1 MTPFMKVDPKWIKA
15 ASARL
20 PSSAK
25 LIDALYRVI
34 QQPDVDV
41 DHVVRLVSMDTAI
54 TSRLLRMANS
64 ACYTRGEQVTSIDQA
79 LSWLGAF
86 QAYRVAC
93 ITVTAKLC
101 EQNLPIYRI
110 SADRL
115 LGHTIAM
122 AVGME
127 IIAKQ
132 TELDHKAAYT
142 IGILHNLGRIVLQR
156 VAMQMEIP
164 AGAGDLANIHEV
176 INWERETFGCTHA
189 ELGGAVLALWGM
201 NPLLSN
207 VLVHQHDV
215 EKVEDPEVRRWIALI
230 HLTSTVV
237 ASTEFGLG
245 VTSDAWPITAAL
257 FAEAGLEQ
265 LDILQL
271 SEEISA
277 ATKTLCDQSGMVLS
291 TAGGHPL
298 SSGLD
303 RVI

>member
-1 MTPFMKVDPKWIKA
+1 MKVDPKWLKA
-15 ASARL
+15 ASSRL

-34 QQPDVDV
+34 QQPDIDV
-41 DHVVRLVSMDTAI
+41 DHLVRLVSMDTAI

-64 ACYTRGEQVTSIDQA
+64 ASYTRGEHVTSLDQA
-79 LSWLGAF
+79 LTWLGAF

-127 IIAKQ
+127 VIAKQ
-132 TELDHKAAYT
+132 TSLDPKAAYT
-142 IGILHNLGRIVLQR
+142 LGILHNLGRIVLQR
-156 VAMQMEIP
+156 VALQMEIP
-164 AGAGDLANIHEV
+164 AGAGDLPNIHGV
-176 INWERETFGCTHA
+176 INWERETFGCTHG
-189 ELGGAVLALWGM
+189 ELGGSVLALWGM
-201 NPLLSN
+201 NPLLSQ
-207 VLVHQHDV
+207 VFLHQHDV
-215 EKVEDPEVRRWIALI
+215 ERIEDTEVRRWGALL

-245 VTSDAWPITAAL
+245 VTGDSRPITEAL
-257 FAEAGLEQ
+257 FVEAGLEQ

-271 SEEISA
+271 SDEIA
-277 ATKTLCDQSGMVLS
+277 GATKTLCEQSGFVLN
-291 TAGGHPL
+291 TGGGHPL
-298 SSGLD
+298 SFGLD

>member
-64 ACYTRGEQVTSIDQA
+64 ACYTRGEQVTSLDQA

-115 LGHTIAM
+115 L
-122 AVGME
+122 
-127 IIAKQ
+127 
-132 TELDHKAAYT
+132 
-142 IGILHNLGRIVLQR
+142 
-156 VAMQMEIP
+156 
-164 AGAGDLANIHEV
+164 
-176 INWERETFGCTHA
+176 
-189 ELGGAVLALWGM
+189 ELGALKQRTESGGWAGKREYHKSVPKRASVAPAVTTAET
-201 NPLLSN
+201 SE
-207 VLVHQHDV
+207 DV
-215 EKVEDPEVRRWIALI
+215 
-230 HLTSTVV
+230 
-237 ASTEFGLG
+237 
-245 VTSDAWPITAAL
+245 
-257 FAEAGLEQ
+257 
-265 LDILQL
+265 
-271 SEEISA
+271 
-277 ATKTLCDQSGMVLS
+277 
-291 TAGGHPL
+291 
-298 SSGLD
+298 
-303 RVI
+303 